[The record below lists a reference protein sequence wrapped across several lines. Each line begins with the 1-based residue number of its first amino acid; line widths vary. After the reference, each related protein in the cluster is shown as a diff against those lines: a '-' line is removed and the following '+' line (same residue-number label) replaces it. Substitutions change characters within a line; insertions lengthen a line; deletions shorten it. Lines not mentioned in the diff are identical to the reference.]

1 MCAVSVKTLPP
12 EIETSE
18 KATQVGSRTM
28 RPGSGAYD
36 QSQGN
41 NEGRQRSTSNTC
53 AETKK
58 GKIGRKERKKDGQ
71 SCCLYE
77 GERRKKEGGQLP

>member
-28 RPGSGAYD
+28 RPGSRAYD

-41 NEGRQRSTSNTC
+41 NEGASTINV
-53 AETKK
+53 EYL
-58 GKIGRKERKKDGQ
+58 R
-71 SCCLYE
+71 
-77 GERRKKEGGQLP
+77 